1 MSFLFPWFPDNC
13 QPPFVM
19 PSQEIHVIS
28 LLIMPS
34 IIKDTRLTSLFIMLS
49 LLRDICHSIF
59 PDTILEPLWCHHY
72 RQTSRF
78 WHKLSAIIKNNILVM
93 DLLSSFA
100 SQWPHCKQETLD
112 YISHALSSSCVV
124 LHLWWKVYPPPNLFF
139 KGPIHM
145 SCHVYECMT
154 TMQAV
159 VIFLC
164 SLFITVIWLSFSLMT
179 HSFSFIMSSLIILIC
194 CIHINDTWLSFSFVT
209 SSLMTHNHHSDW
221 MFPC

>member
-124 LHLWWKVYPPPNLFF
+124 LHLWWKVYPPPPTFF
-139 KGPIHM
+139 LKDPFI
-145 SCHVYECMT
+145 CHAMFMNAWLPCR
-154 TMQAV
+154 Q
-159 VIFLC
+159 
-164 SLFITVIWLSFSLMT
+164 LSFSYVL
-179 HSFSFIMSSLIILIC
+179 SSLQSYDC
-194 CIHINDTWLSFSFVT
+194 
-209 SSLMTHNHHSDW
+209 HSH
-221 MFPC
+221 